1 MRYSRFKKQ
10 MDGTATK
17 TRTRGPNNPN
27 SPRKNN
33 TTSKISKVVSPR
45 KGQGQRKGKAKEE
58 VEVEDEE
65 SQNSGIGGIKPEPGM
80 SSSSRQGTAESEAL
94 SERILGRGEKRVK
107 MEPGLLGVTAP
118 RGENQQQSLPTP
130 KTMPGTPSSGRYLRE
145 ASASPSPG
153 PNSHSDHDD
162 RFEGEMDEMG
172 FSFGMGCE
180 GALPGLPMYASFAGG
195 EFGMGAGFGVGV
207 GVGGMG
213 MQMGMGDMYEGLW
226 QGPGQ
231 SGHVGSG
238 HGGSG
243 MREGGV
249 HVKTEPRWEEAYRH
263 V

>member
-10 MDGTATK
+10 ME
-17 TRTRGPNNPN
+17 
-27 SPRKNN
+27 
-33 TTSKISKVVSPR
+33 ISKSPR
-45 KGQGQRKGKAKEE
+45 KGQGQGKGKAKEE

-207 GVGGMG
+207 GGMG

-226 QGPGQ
+226 QGAGN
-231 SGHVGSG
+231 GG

-243 MREGGV
+243 VREGGV